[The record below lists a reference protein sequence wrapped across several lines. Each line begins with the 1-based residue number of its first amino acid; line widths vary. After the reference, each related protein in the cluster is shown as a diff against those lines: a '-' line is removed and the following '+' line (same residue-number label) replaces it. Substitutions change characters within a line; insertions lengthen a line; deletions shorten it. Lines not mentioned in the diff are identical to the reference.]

1 MLDPFYLIIDDAKWL
16 PRFLPLGLKLV
27 QLRIKDQP
35 EAELRAQ
42 ITEAKSAC
50 AEHGCQLIVNDYWQ
64 LALELGCDF
73 VHLGQEDLDE
83 ADVDAIRAGGLRLG
97 VSTHDDSEL
106 DRALALAPDYVA
118 LGPVYHTILKAMKWA
133 PQGVEKVAGWKKKVG
148 EIPLVAIGG
157 LTVERAPAVYDAGA
171 DVISAVT
178 DVLLAESP
186 ENRLTEWLELTAA
199 RRTG

>member
-42 ITEAKSAC
+42 IRDAKAVC
-50 AEHGCQLIVNDYWQ
+50 AEAGCQLVVNDYWR
-64 LALELGCDF
+64 LALDLGCDF
-73 VHLGQEDLDE
+73 VHLGQEDLDD
-83 ADVDAIRAGGLRLG
+83 ADVAAIRAGGLRLG

-106 DRALALAPDYVA
+106 LRALDLAPDYVA

-133 PQGVEKVAGWKKKVG
+133 PQGVEKVTGWKEKVG
-148 EIPLVAIGG
+148 TIPLVAIGG
-157 LTVERAPAVYDAGA
+157 MTVERAPAVYDAGA

-178 DVLLAESP
+178 DVLLAENP
-186 ENRLTEWLELTAA
+186 ENRLTEWLELTTA